1 MNGFIPGLE
10 LADFYY
16 WETVRPILD
25 DEYPRLEHSAGLVGP
40 GSEVMG
46 FDIEMSAGHNWGAQ
60 VVLYLSEVDQIRFA
74 DEMSC
79 RSAF

>member
-10 LADFYY
+10 LVDLYY

-25 DEYPRLEHSAGLVGP
+25 DEYPRLEHSAGLVDP
-40 GSEVMG
+40 GSEVMD
-46 FDIEMSAGHNWGAQ
+46 FDIEMSADHNWGAQ